1 MNTEE
6 LIESMWCNC
15 GIDHAE
21 PKWHSVDCSYRTEWE
36 FQKGTI
42 HMTETEKQLAEKI
55 TGWKAEYVKQY
66 YPDEL
71 DRIFMQRTE
80 EAYHYGKRQENSK
93 LNYD

>member
-6 LIESMWCNC
+6 LINFMCCNC

-21 PKWHSVDCSYRTEWE
+21 PKWHSLDCSYRAEWE

-55 TGWKAEYVKQY
+55 TGWKAEHVKQY

-80 EAYHYGKRQENSK
+80 EAYHYRKRQENSK